1 MIDLEPADLVVGTR
15 EAYRDAPNSGSRRA
29 DGVATE
35 PLKIQ
40 CLGNVL
46 APTSWCSERVPDRIA
61 DVRGRAARLGAV
73 QRA

>member
-1 MIDLEPADLVVGTR
+1 MTRLTPVHAEPI
-15 EAYRDAPNSGSRRA
+15 
-29 DGVATE
+29 GVATE
-35 PLKIQ
+35 QLKIQ